1 MITFITI
8 YTFDVFILDICI
20 CIFILIFILILILN
34 FDILNVGFRLLSITV
49 IDLIIFNS
57 LMYFIIWQMFLEV
70 IDVLVVQLVVIYR
83 CWMICCLEGQ
93 RYWLFG
99 CIRLGVI
106 VCLTEFLIF
115 EVNYMFFYPIYSHFL
130 IYHFLH
136 FHCLKNLI

>member
-20 CIFILIFILILILN
+20 FIFIFILILN

-49 IDLIIFNS
+49 VDLIIFNS

-115 EVNYMFFYPIYSHFL
+115 EVNYMFFIQYIL
-130 IYHFLH
+130 IFWYIIFYI
-136 FHCLKNLI
+136 FIVWRIWFRFI